1 MALTASDVLHRELAI
16 ERIRLAHGINLVRFW
31 GVSAFF
37 VLFLVL
43 GGLLRVPAWQGNLEL
58 FAIYWAILA
67 GMFWASRRSD
77 RVARWASL
85 SFALVDVPIVFFLQW
100 ATFPTSPS
108 ASGVAGF
115 TIGVYVLLV
124 ILAALSLERWNVLLT
139 AAVSAVFEI
148 LLQHLAGVG
157 VGAMVST
164 ILVLGVAAIACSYA
178 QSHLVTLLERVDRDV
193 AEQRRVAAALREAEA
208 VGRLASGAAN
218 ELEDLTATVIAES
231 ELLYDQSTDEE
242 ARLRA
247 LAIVKAARLAA
258 KLASQLL
265 ALSSRATLRLEPL
278 NLVGVV
284 KDLCTQIRT
293 LVPPTVSVVDT
304 VEPEAWPIRGDLAQI
319 EVAILDLVANARD
332 AMPDGGRL
340 ELEVA
345 NVVPD
350 TGLIEAQLE
359 AKRGSYVAITVRDT
373 GHGMDPDVRAR
384 LFEPF
389 FTTKADRGRMGLGLP
404 SVHGIVRQHGGFI
417 EVDSAPGAG
426 TAVRMYFP
434 VLESAG

>member
-1 MALTASDVLHRELAI
+1 
-16 ERIRLAHGINLVRFW
+16 
-31 GVSAFF
+31 
-37 VLFLVL
+37 
-43 GGLLRVPAWQGNLEL
+43 
-58 FAIYWAILA
+58 
-67 GMFWASRRSD
+67 
-77 RVARWASL
+77 
-85 SFALVDVPIVFFLQW
+85 
-100 ATFPTSPS
+100 
-108 ASGVAGF
+108 
-115 TIGVYVLLV
+115 
-124 ILAALSLERWNVLLT
+124 
-139 AAVSAVFEI
+139 
-148 LLQHLAGVG
+148 
-157 VGAMVST
+157 MV
-164 ILVLGVAAIACSYA
+164 
-178 QSHLVTLLERVDRDV
+178 
-193 AEQRRVAAALREAEA
+193 REAEA
-208 VGRLASGAAN
+208 VSRLASGVAN

-231 ELLYDQSTDEE
+231 ELLYDQTADEA
-242 ARLRA
+242 ARHRA

-278 NLVGVV
+278 NLVGVI
-284 KDLCTQIRT
+284 KDLCNQIRT

-350 TGLIEAQLE
+350 MGLIEAQLE
-359 AKRGSYVAITVRDT
+359 AKRGPYVAITVRDT

-389 FTTKADRGRMGLGLP
+389 FSTKADRGRMGLGLP
-404 SVHGIVRQHGGFI
+404 SVQGIVRQHGGFI

-434 VLESAG
+434 ALESAG